1 MSSRATALVLA
12 GLALFAAACFAFVGL
27 CGPAGTCIPPTL
39 PMSVWLAIDG
49 PVLEIVAAIALIA
62 WLARTAMLLHA
73 TQRALRRLATTAL
86 PSSMLAAQV
95 RLGATRL
102 VSLEGDRE
110 SAFCSGTWRPAIF
123 VGEGL
128 PDRLSAEE
136 LDAVLLHELEHANT
150 YEPVRRAARQ
160 AAADVFFFAPIV
172 RWWAQRRMV
181 QVELAADRRAVERV
195 GPRAVAAALWTLDAS
210 ALSGVAAFMGA
221 AGPRVAQL
229 LGDPTAQPGPPPRV
243 ITSSLV
249 GTYLALQILACAVAP
264 LLYLK

>member
-12 GLALFAAACFAFVGL
+12 GLAVLAAVCFAFVGV
-27 CGPAGTCIPPTL
+27 CGPAGTCVPSTL
-39 PMSVWLAIDG
+39 PMSAWLAVDG
-49 PVLEIVAAIALIA
+49 PVLEMISAITLIA
-62 WLARTAMLLHA
+62 WLVRTAMLLHA
-73 TQRALRRLATTAL
+73 VRGAVWGLATSAP
-86 PSSMLAAQV
+86 PSRLRAAQARV
-95 RLGATRL
+95 GAKRL
-102 VSLEGDRE
+102 VCLAGDRE

-128 PDRLSAEE
+128 PDRLNAEE

-160 AAADVFFFAPIV
+160 AAAEIFFFAPVV

-181 QVELAADRRAVERV
+181 QVELAADRRALEGV

-210 ALSGVAAFMGA
+210 APSGVAAFMGA

-243 ITSSLV
+243 IAASFV
-249 GTYLALQILACAVAP
+249 GTYLALQILACAAAP